1 MVTVDRITHLM
12 MEDPANATQ
21 MQMPMKLAPVVLPMD
36 HVEIV
41 ITIARALDV
50 LTSEVGV
57 IWLTFPIN
65 LVGSQKAKSC
75 NIY

>member
-1 MVTVDRITHLM
+1 MVTVDQITHSM

-21 MQMPMKLAPVVLPMD
+21 MQMLMKLAPVVLLMD

-57 IWLTFPIN
+57 I
-65 LVGSQKAKSC
+65 
-75 NIY
+75 

>member
-1 MVTVDRITHLM
+1 MVTVDLITHSM

-21 MQMPMKLAPVVLPMD
+21 MQMLMKLAPVVLPMD
-36 HVEIV
+36 RVEIA

-57 IWLTFPIN
+57 I
-65 LVGSQKAKSC
+65 
-75 NIY
+75 